1 VRRQDGRRSRRQR
14 VLAQVARAGAT
25 VEAESAAA
33 ASLDAAAVALT
44 NAVFPGMSAMVLRQ
58 PSFRRTAEAPGS
70 GVFLPYKARWPRVDS
85 ELVKQREHALGK
97 PVDRDYDDGSTGKY
111 RIRESEL
118 PRAIVCFRQSAVATS
133 VAAAAAASRPA
144 R

>member
-1 VRRQDGRRSRRQR
+1 M
-14 VLAQVARAGAT
+14 

-33 ASLDAAAVALT
+33 ASLEAAAVAL
-44 NAVFPGMSAMVLRQ
+44 ASVVFPGVSAVVLRQ
-58 PSFRRTAEAPGS
+58 PSFRRTGTAAVPGS
-70 GVFLPYKARWPRVDS
+70 CVFLPYKARWPRVDS

-118 PRAIVCFRQSAVATS
+118 PRAIVCFRQSAVAGS
-133 VAAAAAASRPA
+133 VAAAAASRPA

>member
-1 VRRQDGRRSRRQR
+1 
-14 VLAQVARAGAT
+14 VLAQVARAGAM

-33 ASLDAAAVALT
+33 TSLEAAAAALT
-44 NAVFPGMSAMVLRQ
+44 NAVFPGVSAVVLRQ
-58 PSFRRTAEAPGS
+58 PSFQRTAAAPGS
-70 GVFLPYKARWPRVDS
+70 GAFRPYKARWPRVDS

-118 PRAIVCFRQSAVATS
+118 PRANVCFRQSAVAGS
-133 VAAAAAASRPA
+133 VAAAAASRPA